1 MKQIQDFLNRL
12 DRVRKL
18 PRREE
23 WKAICPVHDDHKP
36 SLHISYDSK
45 GIACYCPV
53 CKANGKAVAEAIGI
67 PIKDLFFEQ
76 PKRPTGRGRI
86 VKVYDYVSL
95 DGSYLYSRVRYAHKE
110 FSQGVRVDGQITN
123 EKPQNLH
130 GIYTH
135 SLEALRASQLIAITE
150 GERDTDTV
158 HAEGIQA
165 FTYGSSKGDW
175 QADFAELCR
184 DKDIIL
190 FIDNDPDGKAV
201 AHQIESDLQGKAKS
215 ILPII
220 PTPNIQH
227 GDISDYISGGGDIFA
242 LIAEHRQGTTKAQ
255 DIGNLFCDERFNE
268 LSMKQQNLYL
278 RILYQFPLL
287 DIDMPER
294 KGCIYLNQALLSD
307 IVGIYSRN
315 DVKGLQKDIHA
326 LMEHGFI
333 KLVADGFKTKTRSIY
348 KVL

>member
-1 MKQIQDFLNRL
+1 MKQIQDFLSRL

-23 WKAICPVHDDHKP
+23 WKALCPCHNDHKP
-36 SLHISYDSK
+36 SLHISYNDK
-45 GIACYCPV
+45 GVACYCPV

-67 PIKDLFFEQ
+67 PIQDLFFENAK
-76 PKRPTGRGRI
+76 PKRKGKI
-86 VKVYDYVSL
+86 EKVYDYVSL
-95 DGSYLYSRVRYAHKE
+95 DGEYLYSRIRYVGKE

-135 SLEALRASQLIAITE
+135 NLEALRASQLISITE
-150 GERDTDTV
+150 GEKDCDTV

-175 QADFAELCR
+175 QPDFADICTG
-184 DKDIIL
+184 KDIVI

-242 LIAEHRQGTTKAQ
+242 LIAEHRQGTTQAQ
-255 DIGNLFCDERFNE
+255 DVGNLFCDDRFNE

>member
-18 PRREE
+18 PRREQ
-23 WKAICPVHDDHKP
+23 WRGICPVHDDHKP
-36 SLHISYDSK
+36 SLYITYNDK
-45 GIACYCPV
+45 GIACKCLV
-53 CKANGKAVAEAIGI
+53 CGANGKDVCNALGI
-67 PIKDLFFEQ
+67 PVSELFFEKAK
-76 PKRPTGRGRI
+76 PKRKGKI
-86 VKVYDYVSL
+86 EKVYDYVSL
-95 DGSYLYSRVRYAHKE
+95 DGEYLYSRIRYVGKE
-110 FSQGVRVDGQITN
+110 FSQGVRVDGQIIK

-175 QADFAELCR
+175 QPDFAELCTG
-184 DKDIIL
+184 KDIVI

-255 DIGNLFCDERFNE
+255 DIGSLFCDDKFNE
-268 LSMKQQNLYL
+268 LSVKQQNLYL

-287 DIDMPER
+287 DIDTPDR
-294 KGCIYLNQALLSD
+294 KGCIYLNRALLSNV
-307 IVGIYSRN
+307 VGMYART
-315 DVKGLQKDIHA
+315 DGKGIQKDIGA
-326 LMEHGFI
+326 LVERGYI
-333 KLVADGFKTKTRSIY
+333 QVVCDGFKEKKRSIY